1 MVMKATGRKHLL
13 RSIIKG
19 GVSYLAVAIIAGVSI
34 ANFHGFQSS
43 AYAILDRANE
53 YFVENNLE
61 TFEVSCANG
70 ITQDDLAAIA
80 GWEGVEEVEGG
91 YTSSVVY
98 REGDE
103 GILVQ
108 ARSLT
113 ESVNVPVVLE
123 GSLPDAPD
131 EVAVEELMAEELGVQ
146 VGDTITLEQDGC
158 LVGDTFTVT
167 AVINTPNYVCGVVE
181 DSRGTGEAGLGSN
194 EYYVALSEDAFD
206 ADYFSDCYTTAY
218 VDSSV
223 LDGVYY
229 FSDEYE
235 SGEAAYLERLEP
247 LAQERAELR
256 YEAVRDEADEKIAD
270 AEAEVSDARAE
281 LEDGR
286 SALDAARA
294 TLEAQLSALG
304 LSTNF
309 DEAKDQLAS
318 FGAAG
323 ATLSAAIDDYRSSEA
338 ELADAEVELADA
350 ETELAD
356 AKAEVADLQQED
368 WVVSGR
374 GNVGDVRSVSVIVDC
389 IFGLSYVMALMFMLV
404 AVIVCFAAITRVIR
418 EQRVLL
424 GAQKALGF
432 TPGEILRHY
441 VLYNLS
447 CAVIGVLL
455 GWFMGIFIVELMS
468 LNIFAPKFL
477 FDDVTIAFSWS
488 SALISAAVC
497 VVVFLAATFATC
509 TALIRQPAID
519 LMRGEAP
526 QASKRTLLDRLGV
539 TRGLRLYDRTLIK
552 NALNDKG
559 RLATSVIGVMG
570 CTALLVACF
579 TMKFGIMNSSV
590 REFENYTL
598 YDYRLAV
605 DTDEGSTDDFAAIL
619 DDGDVSSTLVQ
630 DKLKN
635 FRFDG
640 SDWETAHVV
649 SVADSSDLDGFMVLS
664 DVSTGEELEVPT
676 DGVLISRKVSENL
689 SVSAGDTI
697 ELMDANGRT
706 HEATVSGVIEHYAP
720 YHLIVTSDAY
730 YEQVMGEEPDHSVF
744 YVEGDVSGVADD
756 LAGTAGYLSLK
767 DNSAYENDG
776 SSLDL
781 VIFICTTLSAV
792 MSVLVLMNQVIMYID
807 KKARELAVMR
817 INGYTMQ
824 QTKAYVYLD
833 NVVLIILGLVAG
845 CVFGVGLAYV
855 DVCIIE
861 AGAEHFVR
869 DPNLLACLLAVVI
882 IAVFALAVN
891 LFALRKINHLNL
903 TNVSSN

>member
-1 MVMKATGRKHLL
+1 MKRTGRKHLL
-13 RSIIKG
+13 RSIVKG

-34 ANFHGFQSS
+34 ANYHGFQSS
-43 AYAILDRANE
+43 GYAILDRANE
-53 YFVENNLE
+53 YFNEYNLE

-70 ITQDDLAAIA
+70 ITVDDLGAIA
-80 GWEGVEEVEGG
+80 SWEGVETVESG
-91 YTSSVVY
+91 YTSSVIY
-98 REGDE
+98 RDGDE

-113 ESVNVPVVLE
+113 ESVNVPEVLE
-123 GSLPDAPD
+123 GTLPTEPD
-131 EVAVEELMAEELGVQ
+131 EVAVEELMAEELGVG

-194 EYYVALSEDAFD
+194 EYYVSLPQDAFD
-206 ADYFSDCYTTAY
+206 ADYFDGCYTTAY

-235 SGEAAYLERLEP
+235 TGEAEYLDSLEP

-256 YEAVRDEADEKIAD
+256 YESVRDEADSEIAD
-270 AEAEVSDARAE
+270 AEAEVADGRDELESQRTALDDARTA
-281 LEDGR
+281 
-286 SALDAARA
+286 
-294 TLEAQLSALG
+294 LEAQLSALG
-304 LSTNF
+304 LPTDF
-309 DEAKDQLAS
+309 DEAKDSLAS
-318 FGAAG
+318 LGSAGAA
-323 ATLSAAIDDYRSSEA
+323 LSSALDEYDSSAA

-350 ETELAD
+350 EAELAD
-356 AKAEVADLQQED
+356 AKAEVADLQQQD
-368 WVVSGR
+368 WVISGR
-374 GNVGDVRSVSVIVDC
+374 SNVGDVRSVRVIVDC
-389 IFGLSYVMALMFMLV
+389 IFGMSVVMALMFMLV

-447 CAVIGVLL
+447 CAVIGVLV
-455 GWFMGIFIVELMS
+455 GWFLGIFVVELMS

-477 FDDVTIAFSWS
+477 FEDVTIAFDWP
-488 SALISAAVC
+488 SALLSAGVC
-497 VVVFLAATFATC
+497 VAVFLIATFVTC
-509 TALIRQPAID
+509 SSLVRQPAID

-526 QASKRTLLDRLGV
+526 QTGKRTLLDKMGV

-579 TMKFGIMNSSV
+579 TMKFGIMDSSP
-590 REFENYTL
+590 REFENYTH

-605 DTDEGSTDDFAAIL
+605 DTEKGSTDDFAAIL
-619 DDGDVSSTLVQ
+619 DDGDVSYTLVQ

-635 FRFDG
+635 FRFNG

-649 SVADSSDLDGFMVLS
+649 AVDDPSGLDGFVTLADM
-664 DVSTGEELEVPT
+664 STGEELEVPS
-676 DGVLISRKVSENL
+676 DGVLISRKISENL
-689 SVSAGDTI
+689 SVSVGDTI
-697 ELMDANGRT
+697 ELMDANGGT
-706 HEATVSGVIEHYAP
+706 HEATVSGIIEHYSP

-730 YEQVMGEEPDHSVF
+730 YEEVMGEEPDRSVF
-744 YVEGDVSGVADD
+744 YVEGDVDDVADD

-767 DNSAYENDG
+767 DNSAYDRDG
-776 SSLDL
+776 SELDL
-781 VIFICTTLSAV
+781 VIFVCTTLSAV

-833 NVVLIILGLVAG
+833 NVVLIVLGLIAG
-845 CVFGVGLAYV
+845 CIFGVGLAYV
-855 DVCIIE
+855 DVYTIE

-882 IAVFALAVN
+882 IAIFALAVN

>member
-1 MVMKATGRKHLL
+1 MKRTGRKHLL
-13 RSIIKG
+13 RSIVKG

-34 ANFHGFQSS
+34 ANYHGFQSS
-43 AYAILDRANE
+43 AYAILDRANA
-53 YFVENNLE
+53 YFNENNLE

-70 ITQDDLAAIA
+70 ITLDDLGAIA
-80 GWEGVEEVEGG
+80 GWEGVETVEGG

-98 REGDE
+98 RDGDE
-103 GILVQ
+103 GTLVQ

-113 ESVNVPVVLE
+113 ESVNVPVVVE
-123 GSLPDAPD
+123 GELPDAAD
-131 EVAVEELMAEELGVQ
+131 EVAVEELMAEELGVG
-146 VGDTITLEQDGC
+146 VGDVITLEQDGC

-181 DSRGTGEAGLGSN
+181 DARGTGEAGLGSN
-194 EYYVALSEDAFD
+194 EYYVGLSQEAFD
-206 ADYFSDCYTTAY
+206 PDYFDDCYTTAY

-235 SGEAAYLERLEP
+235 AGEADYLARIEP

-256 YEAVRDEADEKIAD
+256 YESVRDEADQKISD
-270 AEAEVSDARAE
+270 AEAEVA
-281 LEDGR
+281 DGR
-286 SALDAARA
+286 SELESQRGALDDARVA
-294 TLEAQLSALG
+294 LEGQLAALG
-304 LSTNF
+304 LPTDF
-309 DEAKDQLAS
+309 DEAKDRLAS
-318 FGAAG
+318 LGAAG
-323 ATLSAAIDDYRSSEA
+323 AALSSAIDEYDSSAA

-356 AKAEVADLQQED
+356 AKAEVADLQQRD

-374 GNVGDVRSVSVIVDC
+374 GNVGDIRSVRLFADC
-389 IFGLSYVMALMFMLV
+389 IFGLSVVMALMFMLV

-441 VLYNLS
+441 ALYNLS
-447 CAVIGVLL
+447 CAVIGVLV
-455 GWFMGIFIVELMS
+455 GWFLGIFVVELMS
-468 LNIFAPKFL
+468 LSIFAPKFL
-477 FDDVTIAFSWS
+477 FDGVTLLFSWPA
-488 SALISAAVC
+488 ALLSAAAC
-497 VVVFLAATFATC
+497 VAVFLVATFVTC
-509 TALIRQPAID
+509 TSLVREPAID
-519 LMRGEAP
+519 LMRGEAL
-526 QASKRTLLDRLGV
+526 QAGKRTLLDKMGV

-579 TMKFGIMNSSV
+579 TMKLGIIDSST
-590 REFENYTL
+590 REFEDYTL
-598 YDYRLAV
+598 YDYRLSV
-605 DTDEGSTDDFAAIL
+605 DTEKGSTDDFAAVL
-619 DDGDVSSTLVQ
+619 DDGDASYALVQ
-630 DKLKN
+630 DKLMN
-635 FRFDG
+635 IRYDG
-640 SDWETAHVV
+640 SDWEATHVV
-649 SVADSSDLDGFMVLS
+649 AASDSSDLDGFVVLS
-664 DVSTGEELEVPT
+664 DMNTGEELEVPT
-676 DGVLISRKVSENL
+676 DGVLVSRKIAENL
-689 SVSAGDTI
+689 SLSAGDTI
-697 ELMDANGRT
+697 ELMDANGGT

-756 LAGTAGYLSLK
+756 LASTAGYLSLK
-767 DNSAYENDG
+767 DNSAYERDG
-776 SSLDL
+776 SELDL
-781 VIFICTTLSAV
+781 VIFVCTTLSAV
-792 MSVLVLMNQVIMYID
+792 MSVLVLMNQIIMYID

-817 INGYTMQ
+817 INGYTLQ

-833 NVVLIILGLVAG
+833 NVVLIVLGLIAG

-855 DVCIIE
+855 DVRVIE